1 MSIGFAMLP
10 KAYENLKELLN
21 TAAFNSALQF
31 VKFRPSK
38 DYSAYMVLS
47 IYTTRGV

>member
-10 KAYENLKELLN
+10 KAYDNLKELLN
-21 TAAFNSALQF
+21 NAAFNSTLQF

-38 DYSAYMVLS
+38 NLSTCMIWS
-47 IYTTRGV
+47 IYTTRAV